1 VKKQNP
7 NQPEH
12 NETVVPVRSGIK
24 ENFIAPTLLDSED
37 RNYSFKLVVSALVVL
52 ASLALGVIFLLPG
65 WVAEQV
71 PTTEMVEQ
79 SVPPSESNSG
89 VLAISPEELSVLRD
103 KAEVLLAELLQQQ
116 GLLEAQGAANWAGED
131 WDLYQTLFRDGD
143 DAFLADAFY
152 DAVPSYQTALDLGIS
167 LLVRSENIIDRA
179 LETGN
184 EALAA
189 GNPSLAAEQ
198 FQLVLR
204 IEADHVD
211 GQSGLERAQILP
223 NVLAHM
229 EQGAERD
236 QNGDLVGALEF
247 YRNAATL
254 DSLWIPARLAVA
266 SATRRIADARF
277 DSLVSMALNA
287 LAEEEFEEAHQFF
300 TDALKMRPDSLEAL
314 DGLAQADQGMRLEQ
328 IALAQVRATAF
339 EKRELWDRAIQQYLL
354 ALNSD
359 DSLEFAKTGLPRA
372 RARTDLDAK
381 FEGLFRNPDVLF
393 TDQIL
398 KDASVLLENAR
409 GINGRGPRLNGQ
421 IAELDRLVRLAST
434 PIDVELR
441 SDGLTNVTL
450 YRVGS
455 LGSFMTHHVQIR
467 PGPYTALGSRA
478 GYRDVRVVFEV
489 LPGNTLSPI
498 EIFCVERIN

>member
-1 VKKQNP
+1 MKKQNP

-12 NETVVPVRSGIK
+12 DETIVPVRSGVK
-24 ENFIAPTLLDSED
+24 ENFASPTSLDSED
-37 RNYSFKLVVSALVVL
+37 QSYSSKLVISALVVL
-52 ASLALGVIFLLPG
+52 ASLALGVIFLLPS
-65 WVAEQV
+65 WVAEQA
-71 PTTEMVEQ
+71 PTAEMVGQ
-79 SVPPSESNSG
+79 SIPSPESNSG
-89 VLAISPEELSVLRD
+89 VLVMSPEELSILRD
-103 KAEVLLAELLQQQ
+103 KAETLLAELLQQQ

-131 WDLYQTLFRDGD
+131 WDLYQTLFRNGD

-152 DAVPSYQTALDLGIS
+152 DAVPSYQEALDLGVS
-167 LLVRSENIIDRA
+167 LLARSENIIDRA
-179 LETGN
+179 LEAGN

-189 GNPSLAAEQ
+189 GNPSLAEEQ

-204 IEADHVD
+204 IEVDHID

-223 NVLAHM
+223 NVLAYM
-229 EQGAERD
+229 EQGVERD
-236 QNGDLVGALEF
+236 QNGDLVGALEL
-247 YRNAATL
+247 YRNAAAL
-254 DSLWIPARLAVA
+254 DSLWVPARLAVVNT
-266 SATRRIADARF
+266 TRRIADARF
-277 DSLVSMALNA
+277 DSLVSVALNA

-314 DGLAQADQGMRLEQ
+314 DGLVQADQGMRLGQ

-339 EKRELWDRAIQQYLL
+339 EKRELWDRAIQQYFL

-359 DSLEFAKTGLPRA
+359 DSLEFAKTGLVRA
-372 RARTDLDAK
+372 RARADLDAK

-398 KDASVLLENAR
+398 RDAGILLEDAR
-409 GINGRGPRLNGQ
+409 GIDGRGPRLNGQ
-421 IAELDRLVRLAST
+421 ITELDRLVRLAST
-434 PIDVELR
+434 PINVELR
-441 SDGLTNVTL
+441 SDGFTNVTL

-455 LGSFMTHHVQIR
+455 LGSFITHHVQIR
-467 PGPYTALGSRA
+467 PGPYTALGSRS
-478 GYRDVRVVFEV
+478 GYRDVRIVFEV

>member
-1 VKKQNP
+1 MKKQNP

-12 NETVVPVRSGIK
+12 DETIVPIRSGIK
-24 ENFIAPTLLDSED
+24 ENFIAPTPLDSEG
-37 RNYSFKLVVSALVVL
+37 RNYSFKLVVSALIIL
-52 ASLALGVIFLLPG
+52 ASLALGVIFLLPS
-65 WVAEQV
+65 WVAEQA
-71 PTTEMVEQ
+71 PTTEMVGQ
-79 SVPPSESNSG
+79 SIPSPESNSG
-89 VLAISPEELSVLRD
+89 VLVMSPEELSILRD
-103 KAEVLLAELLQQQ
+103 KAEMLLAELLQQQ

-131 WDLYQTLFRDGD
+131 WDLYQTLFRNGD

-152 DAVPSYQTALDLGIS
+152 DAVPSYQKALGLGVS
-167 LLVRSENIIDRA
+167 LLARSENIIDRA
-179 LETGN
+179 LEAGN

-189 GNPSLAAEQ
+189 GNPSLAKEQ
-198 FQLVLR
+198 FQLILR
-204 IEADHVD
+204 IEVDHID

-236 QNGDLVGALEF
+236 QNGDLVGALEL
-247 YRNAATL
+247 YRNAAAL
-254 DSLWIPARLAVA
+254 DSLWAPARLAVVNT
-266 SATRRIADARF
+266 TRRIADVRF
-277 DSLVSMALNA
+277 DSLVSVALNA
-287 LAEEEFEEAHQFF
+287 LAEEKFEEAHQFF

-314 DGLAQADQGMRLEQ
+314 DGLVQADQGMRLGQ

-339 EKRELWDRAIQQYLL
+339 EKRELWDRAIQQYFL

-359 DSLEFAKTGLPRA
+359 DSLEFAKTGLLRA
-372 RARTDLDAK
+372 RARADLDAK

-398 KDASVLLENAR
+398 RDAGILLEDAR
-409 GINGRGPRLNGQ
+409 GIDGRGPRLNGQ

-441 SDGLTNVTL
+441 SDGFTNVTL

-455 LGSFMTHHVQIR
+455 LGSFIAHHVQIR

-478 GYRDVRVVFEV
+478 GYRDVRVAFEV
-489 LPGNTLSPI
+489 LPGNAPNPI

>member
-1 VKKQNP
+1 MKKQNP

-12 NETVVPVRSGIK
+12 DETIIPVRPGIK
-24 ENFIAPTLLDSED
+24 ENFATPMPLDSEERD
-37 RNYSFKLVVSALVVL
+37 YSFKLIVLALVVL
-52 ASLALGVIFLLPG
+52 ASLALGVIFLLPS
-65 WVAEQV
+65 WVENQV

-79 SVPPSESNSG
+79 PALSPESNSG
-89 VLAISPEELSVLRD
+89 ILVMSPEELGILRD
-103 KAEVLLAELLQQQ
+103 KAEALLAELLQQQ
-116 GLLEAQGAANWAGED
+116 GLLEAQGAVNWAGED

-152 DAVPSYQTALDLGIS
+152 DAVPSYQKALDLGIS
-167 LLVRSENIIDRA
+167 LLARSKNIIDRA
-179 LETGN
+179 LEVGN
-184 EALAA
+184 EALVA
-189 GNPSLAAEQ
+189 GNPSLAEEQ

-211 GQSGLERAQILP
+211 GQNGLERAQTLP
-223 NVLAHM
+223 NVLARM

-236 QNGDLVGALEF
+236 RNGDLVGALEL
-247 YRNAATL
+247 YRNAAAL
-254 DSLWIPARLAVA
+254 DSLWVPARLAVA
-266 SATRRIADARF
+266 NTTRRIADARF
-277 DSLVSMALNA
+277 DSLVSIALNA
-287 LAEEEFEEAHQFF
+287 LAQEEFEEAHQFF
-300 TDALKMRPDSLEAL
+300 TDALKMRPDSLEAS
-314 DGLAQADQGMRLEQ
+314 DGLVQADQGMKLGQ

-339 EKRELWDRAIQQYLL
+339 EKRELWERATQQYLL

-359 DSLEFAKTGLPRA
+359 NSLEFAKTGLLRA
-372 RARTDLDAK
+372 QTRADLDAK
-381 FEGLFRNPDVLF
+381 FEGLFRNPNVLF

-398 KDASVLLENAR
+398 RDAGILLEDAR
-409 GINGRGPRLNGQ
+409 GIDGRGPRLSGQ

-455 LGSFMTHHVQIR
+455 LGSFITHHMQIR

-478 GYRDVRVVFEV
+478 GYRDVRVAFEV
-489 LPGNTLSPI
+489 LPGNAPNPI